1 MEEKSAVKEYKLG
14 YSFAKKHGVVISNI
28 NMDQSGLEP
37 TSVDIVCRDQVC
49 SPDIAMEIKRYLGG
63 LPINIEVLPKLQF
76 NSILDRKYGGSS
88 VLEAKSM
95 MQNIEEDMD
104 LSSFAENLP
113 TTQDLLES
121 QDDAP
126 VIKLI
131 NVLLT
136 QAIKQDASDIHIETY
151 EEKIVIR
158 FRIDGVL
165 RVVLEPQR
173 ALAPIITSRI
183 KVMARLDIAE
193 RRLPQDGRIALRIAG
208 REVDLRVSTIPTT
221 YGERI
226 VMRILDKQAGK
237 LDMNHLGMDKALLT
251 NIYKLLESPYGIILV
266 TGPTGSGKSTSL
278 YSMLTVLNKSTRNI
292 LTVEDPV
299 EYNIEGIGQ
308 TQVNTKVDMSFAKGL
323 RAILRQDPDIVMV
336 GEIRDLETV
345 EVSIQAS
352 LTGHLVLS
360 TLHTNTAVGA
370 ITRLRDM
377 GVEPFLLSSSII
389 AVFAQRLVRVLCKQ
403 CRKEVVA
410 DKQSCKILGVDFN
423 KPPKIFFPGNYGVE
437 VAADYSCEACTSTGY
452 RERTGIYELVLINEK
467 MRQLIHDG
475 AEEKELELEARKATP
490 SISQDGIKKVL
501 AGVTSIEEV
510 LRVTN
515 IANDEDE

>member
-1 MEEKSAVKEYKLG
+1 MEQKLELRDYKLG
-14 YSFAKKHGVVISNI
+14 YSFAKKHGVIIQKVN
-28 NMDQSGLEP
+28 
-37 TSVDIVCRDQVC
+37 TSDDGTKPVSVVVACREYLC
-49 SPDIAMEIKRYLGG
+49 SPVIVTELKRFIG
-63 LPINIEVLPKLQF
+63 LPISFEILSQVQF
-76 NSILDRKYGGSS
+76 NNILNKIYGGSS
-88 VLEAKSM
+88 ASEAQSM
-95 MQNIEEDMD
+95 MQDIEEDMD
-104 LSSFAENLP
+104 LSSFAEHLP

-136 QAIKQDASDIHIETY
+136 QAIKRDASDIHIETY
-151 EEKIVIR
+151 EDKIVIR

-165 RVVLEPQR
+165 RIVLEPQR
-173 ALAPIITSRI
+173 ALAPIIISRI

-208 REVDLRVSTIPTT
+208 REVDLRVSTMPTT

-237 LDMNHLGMDKALLT
+237 LDLNHLGMDKDLLK
-251 NIYKLLESPYGIILV
+251 NIYRLLENPYGIILV
-266 TGPTGSGKSTSL
+266 TGPTGSGKTTTL

-299 EYNIEGIGQ
+299 EYNLEGIGQ

-389 AVFAQRLVRVLCKQ
+389 GVFAQRLVRILCKT
-403 CRKEVVA
+403 CRKQSVA
-410 DKQSCKILGVDFN
+410 DKQSCKILGVDPHN
-423 KPPKIFFPGNYGVE
+423 PPTIYYPGNFGIE
-437 VAADYSCEACTSTGY
+437 NASDYSCEDCAGTGY
-452 RERTGIYELVLINEK
+452 RERTGIYELVLINER

-475 AEEKELELEARKATP
+475 AEEKELELEARKFTP
-490 SISQDGIKKVL
+490 SINADGIKKVI
-501 AGVTSIEEV
+501 AGETSIEEV

-515 IANDEDE
+515 ITNGEEE

>member
-1 MEEKSAVKEYKLG
+1 MENYDQKEAVKYKLS
-14 YSFAKKHGVVISNI
+14 YSFAKKNGV
-28 NMDQSGLEP
+28 
-37 TSVDIVCRDQVC
+37 IVKDFRDNKLIIACRNTIC
-49 SPDIAMEIKRYLGG
+49 PPDIISELGRFSGQLLDFEILQ
-63 LPINIEVLPKLQF
+63 EEQF
-76 NSILDRKYGGSS
+76 NNLLNKLYSS
-88 VLEAKSM
+88 SASDAKSM
-95 MQNIEEDMD
+95 MANIEEDLD
-104 LSSFAENLP
+104 LESFATQLP
-113 TTQDLLES
+113 STQDLLES

-131 NVLLT
+131 NILLT
-136 QAIKQDASDIHIETY
+136 QAIKQDASDVHIETY
-151 EEKIVIR
+151 EDRIVIR
-158 FRIDGVL
+158 FRVDGVL

-183 KVMARLDIAE
+183 KVMAKLDIAE
-193 RRLPQDGRIALRIAG
+193 KRLPQDGRIALRIAG

-221 YGERI
+221 HGERI

-237 LDMNHLGMDKALLT
+237 LDMHQLGMDAVLLK
-251 NIYKLLESPYGIILV
+251 NINDLLEKPYGILLV
-266 TGPTGSGKSTSL
+266 TGPTGSGKTTTL

-299 EYNIEGIGQ
+299 EYNIAGIGQ

-377 GVEPFLLSSSII
+377 GVEPFLLSSSLIGVI
-389 AVFAQRLVRVLCKQ
+389 AQRLVRILC
-403 CRKEVVA
+403 VH
-410 DKQSCKILGVDFN
+410 CKIEVQADQATCDLLGQASN
-423 KPPKIFFPGNYGVE
+423 QNLKIFYPGSHDIDNIDNYH
-437 VAADYSCEACTSTGY
+437 CEHCSSTGY
-452 RERTGIYELVLINEK
+452 MGRTGIYELVIINET
-467 MRQLIHDG
+467 MRQLIH
-475 AEEKELELEARKATP
+475 KEVGEQELALEARKSTP
-490 SISQDGIKKVL
+490 SISEYGINKIL
-501 AGVTSIEEV
+501 SGETSIDEV

-515 IANDEDE
+515 LTGEDHASI

>member
-1 MEEKSAVKEYKLG
+1 MNNDVDIKSLKLDYG
-14 YSFAKKHGVVISNI
+14 FANRHGVIISEIRENKAI
-28 NMDQSGLEP
+28 
-37 TSVDIVCRDQVC
+37 IVCRDRLC
-49 SPDIAMEIKRYLGG
+49 EPDIAMEIKRHVG
-63 LPINIEVLPKLQF
+63 LPLKFEVIAQETFNGLLNKL
-76 NSILDRKYGGSS
+76 YGDTASD
-88 VLEAKSM
+88 AKSM
-95 MQNIEEDMD
+95 MENIEEDID
-104 LSSFAENLP
+104 LSTFAEQLP
-113 TTQDLLES
+113 STQDLLEN

-136 QAIKQDASDIHIETY
+136 QAIKQDASDVHIETY
-151 EEKIVIR
+151 EAKIVIR

-173 ALAPIITSRI
+173 ALAPIIISRI
-183 KVMARLDIAE
+183 KVMAKLDIAE
-193 RRLPQDGRIALRIAG
+193 KRLPQDGRIALRIAG
-208 REVDLRVSTIPTT
+208 RDVDLRVSTIPTT

-237 LDMNHLGMDKALLT
+237 LDLNQLGMSKGLLD
-251 NIYKLLESPYGIILV
+251 NIYKLLEHPYGIILV
-266 TGPTGSGKSTSL
+266 TGPTGSGKTTSL
-278 YSMLTVLNKSTRNI
+278 YSMLTVLNQTTRNI

-299 EYNIEGIGQ
+299 EYNLPGIGQ

-323 RAILRQDPDIVMV
+323 RAILRQDPDVVMV

-377 GVEPFLLSSSII
+377 GVEPFLLASSII
-389 AVFAQRLVRVLCKQ
+389 GVFAQRLVRVLC
-403 CRKEVVA
+403 V
-410 DKQSCKILGVDFN
+410 DCKIKEFADAEACRILKIDVSN
-423 KPPKIFFPGNYGVE
+423 PPEIYFPGSHNIDNIS
-437 VAADYSCEACTSTGY
+437 DYYCERCSSTGY
-452 RERTGIYELVLINEK
+452 FGRTGIYELVIINEN
-467 MRQLIHDG
+467 MRQLIHMG
-475 AEEKELELEARKATP
+475 AEEKDLELEARKTTP
-490 SISQDGIKKVL
+490 SISDDGIKKIL
-501 AGVTSIEEV
+501 SGETSLEEV

-515 IANDEDE
+515 VSNGD